1 MLCRWK
7 LETSCPSP
15 TRLANWHNSSVN
27 VSTLRRSKIALYR
40 KLGPAGDGILW
51 KPGSRF
57 VPEAG
62 GIRTGRPEGCLTRPS
77 AGRMVNN
84 FPFPP
89 SRGGVELH
97 HERANERVICHRNAW
112 LFGHG
117 RWRGQ
122 TQPPKSYEPPNHQH
136 RLYRR
141 TTDSGKIFLRRQRRF
156 AAAQVDERARKHQ
169 KLRAHRRRSRRARRH
184 VGALGALRPATEYD
198 RTSGRRGQ
206 NAIHCRQCEAGIEQ
220 LAAPG
225 LWRAVSATRQTASLF
240 FQTLRARYDARPQA
254 RRDEERR

>member
-62 GIRTGRPEGCLTRPS
+62 GIRTGRPEGCPTRPS

-136 RLYRR
+136 RLFRR
-141 TTDSGKIFLRRQRRF
+141 TTDSGKIFLRRQRHF
-156 AAAQVDERARKHQ
+156 AAAQVD
-169 KLRAHRRRSRRARRH
+169 
-184 VGALGALRPATEYD
+184 P
-198 RTSGRRGQ
+198 
-206 NAIHCRQCEAGIEQ
+206 
-220 LAAPG
+220 
-225 LWRAVSATRQTASLF
+225 
-240 FQTLRARYDARPQA
+240 A
-254 RRDEERR
+254 RRDPRTTKGLPPIGNVPAPPVGTWVN